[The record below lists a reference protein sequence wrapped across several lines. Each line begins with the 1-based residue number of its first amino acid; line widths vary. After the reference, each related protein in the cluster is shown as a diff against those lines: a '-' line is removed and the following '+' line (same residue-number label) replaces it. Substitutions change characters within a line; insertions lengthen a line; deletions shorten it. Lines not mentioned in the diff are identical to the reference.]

1 MVRHFIILSSS
12 YSKGQRIAL
21 DMTELD
27 ENNINIFYQAV
38 ERIKKEC
45 GKDTS
50 ISTHCIETSSITWE
64 SVLKEDAFFEEVFV
78 VEDIEGF
85 IKVIQMDRT
94 LSGLDIAK
102 YILSKKA
109 CTHLKLQKLVYYCY
123 ADYLCLTQEKLFKD
137 EIYAFQLGPVVKSVR
152 EKFKGYKYIDN
163 ENIDLIT
170 KVSSLKM
177 PIRSKILFADKGIEK
192 LQSINQTIE
201 KYGEFTANDL
211 VNLTHKTGTPWDCSF
226 DTSKFRV
233 ISDKIICERHYLE
246 EIM

>member
-21 DMTELD
+21 DMSRLD

-38 ERIKKEC
+38 ERIKNEC

-50 ISTHCIETSSITWE
+50 ISMHCIATSSVEWE
-64 SVLKEDAFFEEVFV
+64 SVVEEDAFFEDVLA
-78 VEDIEGF
+78 VEDIESF

-102 YILSKKA
+102 YILSKKS

-123 ADYLCLTQEKLFKD
+123 ADYLCLTHEKLFKD
-137 EIYAFQLGPVVKSVR
+137 EIYAFQFGPVVKTVR
-152 EKFKGYKYIDN
+152 ETFKGYKYIDN
-163 ENIDLIT
+163 DNMDLIT

-177 PIRSKILFADKGIEK
+177 PIRSRILFADKGIEK
-192 LQSINQTIE
+192 LQSINQTID
-201 KYGEFTANDL
+201 KYGELTASDL
-211 VNLTHKTGTPWDCSF
+211 VNLTHKAGTPWNCSF
-226 DTSKFRV
+226 DASKYRV
-233 ISDKIICERHYLE
+233 ISDEIIYERHYLE
-246 EIM
+246 AIR